1 MCIMACNRSNEI
13 PNLSMD
19 EGSYLGQQL
28 SPQSRPT
35 DFFNRASDPLATNW
49 SYDNAIDLFALNP
62 TDMEPVSF
70 DFADNLTN
78 LESKDLFADPFA
90 GSSGISGFSM
100 PMAEDAASLSSVCPF
115 HSLVCLTK
123 LTPRQELDSDDQ
135 SWPSAAARQSVD
147 SNAFEVQTNETSN
160 FTPQTQPEIKTRSST
175 RWSSSPEMKQEDI
188 STPQPSKSTTSRKTR
203 SFSRDSNH
211 SSGSQDPQ
219 MRNAAKRAAHN
230 IIEKRYRTN
239 MNAKFVS
246 LEQAISPSG
255 IQKHTKVGAG
265 SLKKSEILTNA
276 LSYIDGIQQE
286 NQALHKELVML
297 KQNLVPGG
305 IWRPNKHPRI

>member
-19 EGSYLGQQL
+19 EETYLNQQL
-28 SPQSRPT
+28 SPQSRPA
-35 DFFNRASDPLATNW
+35 DFFNRASDPSDPLAANW
-49 SYDNAIDLFALNP
+49 SYDSAIDMFALNP

-78 LESKDLFADPFA
+78 LESKDLFADPFT
-90 GSSGISGFSM
+90 GSSGISGFSI
-100 PMAEDAASLSSVCPF
+100 PMAEDAASLSS
-115 HSLVCLTK
+115 
-123 LTPRQELDSDDQ
+123 ELDSDDQ
-135 SWPSAAARQSVD
+135 SWQSAAARQSID
-147 SNAFEVQTNETSN
+147 SNAFEIQANEPAILTRS
-160 FTPQTQPEIKTRSST
+160 QPEMKTRSST
-175 RWSSSPEMKQEDI
+175 RWSSSPDFKQEEV
-188 STPQPSKSTTSRKTR
+188 STPQPTKSASTSTSRKTR
-203 SFSRDSNH
+203 SFSQDSNR

-246 LEQAISPSG
+246 LEQAISPSRV
-255 IQKHTKVGAG
+255 QKHTKVGAG

-286 NQALHKELVML
+286 NQALHKELAML
-297 KQNLVPGG
+297 KQNMVPGG
-305 IWRPNKHPRI
+305 MWRPNKHPRI

>member
-1 MCIMACNRSNEI
+1 
-13 PNLSMD
+13 MD
-19 EGSYLGQQL
+19 EGSYLSQQL

-35 DFFNRASDPLATNW
+35 DYFNRASDPLAANW
-49 SYDNAIDLFALNP
+49 SYDGAIDLFALNP
-62 TDMEPVSF
+62 SDMEPVSF

-115 HSLVCLTK
+115 HTLRLTK
-123 LTPRQELDSDDQ
+123 LIISQELDSDDQ
-135 SWPSAAARQSVD
+135 SWPTAAARQSID
-147 SNAFEVQTNETSN
+147 SNAFEVQTNEPSNSTSQ
-160 FTPQTQPEIKTRSST
+160 TPPEIKTRSST

-188 STPQPSKSTTSRKTR
+188 STPQPSKFSSSRKTR
-203 SFSRDSNH
+203 SFSRDSNR

-255 IQKHTKVGAG
+255 VQKPTKVGAG

-286 NQALHKELVML
+286 NQALHKELALL
-297 KQNLVPGG
+297 KQSMVPGG

>member
-1 MCIMACNRSNEI
+1 
-13 PNLSMD
+13 MD
-19 EGSYLGQQL
+19 EGSYLSQQL

-35 DFFNRASDPLATNW
+35 EFFNRASDPLAANW
-49 SYDNAIDLFALNP
+49 SYDSAIDLFSLNP
-62 TDMEPVSF
+62 TEMEPVSF
-70 DFADNLTN
+70 DFADSLTN
-78 LESKDLFADPFA
+78 LESKDLFADPFV

-100 PMAEDAASLSSVCPF
+100 PMPEDAASLSS
-115 HSLVCLTK
+115 
-123 LTPRQELDSDDQ
+123 ELDSDDQ
-135 SWPSAAARQSVD
+135 SWPSAAARQSID
-147 SNAFEVQTNETSN
+147 SNAFEVTNEASDFTS
-160 FTPQTQPEIKTRSST
+160 QTQPEIKTRSSK
-175 RWSSSPEMKQEDI
+175 RWSSSPEMKQEDFP
-188 STPQPSKSTTSRKTR
+188 TPQPSKYTSTSRKTR
-203 SFSRDSNH
+203 SFSRDSNR

-286 NQALHKELVML
+286 NQALHKELAML
-297 KQNLVPGG
+297 KQSMAAGA
-305 IWRPNKHPRI
+305 IWRPTKQPRM